1 MKFEK
6 GDYKM
11 RVRKLPNERG
21 FTLLEVMMVIVILA
35 VITAIASQKFA
46 SSAEMARRNADI
58 ATGHQIKTALDRYQ
72 VDNGVYPKN
81 DDVEFTA
88 AAGVVTAAD
97 FIPKY
102 LSKLDKT
109 TTQQKATAT
118 QMGFGVA
125 ELLDDEGL
133 LDAPTNLIMI
143 YLNAAGS
150 GAEVRV
156 FNDQLD
162 TTPLWASSN

>member
-1 MKFEK
+1 
-6 GDYKM
+6 M
-11 RVRKLPNERG
+11 RVGKLHNERG

-35 VITAIASQKFA
+35 VLTAIATQKFA

-58 ATGHQIKTALDRYQ
+58 ATGHQLKTALDRYQ
-72 VDNGVYPKN
+72 VENGVYPKKAE
-81 DDVEFTA
+81 VSITA
-88 AAGVVTAAD
+88 DGVVTATN

-109 TTQQKATAT
+109 TTQQKTTDT

-125 ELLDDEGL
+125 DLPADGVYLDNS
-133 LDAPTNLIMI
+133 TNLVMI
-143 YLNAAGS
+143 YLNDTGS

-156 FNDQLD
+156 FNDKLD
-162 TTPLWASSN
+162 TTALWASAN